1 MAKLVRIADFRQ
13 PQRSVSFDREELNQ
27 LLALYSRRVTRGE
40 WKDYAIDQ
48 GAGMA
53 VFSVFRHADDRPA
66 FAIAKIA
73 EGAGGKSGYVLFS
86 GFRILKKGRTLQ
98 DVVAML
104 DAQLKLVVSKA

>member
-13 PQRSVSFDREELNQ
+13 PQCSISFDREELNQ

-53 VFSVFRHADDRPA
+53 VFSVFRHADDRA
-66 FAIAKIA
+66 VFAIAKIG
-73 EGAGGKSGYVLFS
+73 EGSEVKARYLLFS
-86 GFRILKKGRTLQ
+86 GFRILRKSPTLQ
-98 DVVAML
+98 GIVATF
-104 DAQLKLVVSKA
+104 DAPLKLVVSKA

>member
-1 MAKLVRIADFRQ
+1 MAKLLRIADYRQ
-13 PQRSVSFDREELNQ
+13 SQHCISFNREELNQ

-53 VFSVFRHADDRPA
+53 VFSVFRRADDHPL

-73 EGAGGKSGYVLFS
+73 EGRNAKGGYVLFS
-86 GFRILKKGRTLQ
+86 GCRILKKSRTIRGVLAAF
-98 DVVAML
+98 DG
-104 DAQLKLVVSKA
+104 QLKLVVSRA